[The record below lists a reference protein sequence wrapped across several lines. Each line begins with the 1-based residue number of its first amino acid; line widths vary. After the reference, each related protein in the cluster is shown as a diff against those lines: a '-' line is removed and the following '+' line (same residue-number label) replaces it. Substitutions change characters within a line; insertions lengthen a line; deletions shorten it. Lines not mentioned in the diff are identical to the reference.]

1 MSAMFKQVTIVGL
14 GLIGG
19 SLGMAIRR
27 RRLARRVV
35 GLSRTEATLR
45 AARRR
50 GAIDIGTTDEADAV
64 READLVVLA
73 VPVDRIVPQAKRLS
87 RLMRP
92 GSILTD
98 VGSTKGSIVNALTGR
113 LPRGVA
119 FVGAHP
125 LAGSEQRGIMAARME
140 VFQGSTCVVT
150 KTAASDPRAVA
161 RMRTF
166 WTRLADR
173 VVVMTPER
181 HDRLI
186 AQVSHLPHVLAFC
199 LVDATSSDALAVAPR
214 SFLEATRVAK
224 SDPELWDAILRDNR
238 AAILEALG
246 AFERRCRRMRR
257 ALDSGP
263 SRRLVRFL
271 HHAQAIRQALRDDP
285 AGKF

>member
-1 MSAMFKQVTIVGL
+1 MALFKQVTIVGL

-27 RRLARRVV
+27 RRLAERVV

-45 AARRR
+45 VARRR
-50 GAIDIGTTDEADAV
+50 GAIDTGTTDEQTAV

-73 VPVDRIVPQAKRLS
+73 TSVDLIVPQAKRLS
-87 RLMRP
+87 RLMRR

-98 VGSTKGSIVNALTGR
+98 VGSTKRSIVNALTGQ
-113 LPRGVA
+113 LPRRVA

-125 LAGSEQRGIMAARME
+125 LAGSEQRGIMAARAE
-140 VFQGSTCVVT
+140 LFQGSTCVIT

-161 RMRTF
+161 RVRTF
-166 WTRLADR
+166 WKRLAGR
-173 VVVMTPER
+173 VVLMSPER

-199 LVDATSSDALAVAPR
+199 LVEATSSEALAMAPR

-224 SDPELWDAILRDNR
+224 SDPALWAAILRDNR
-238 AAILEALG
+238 AAILQALE
-246 AFERRCRRMRR
+246 AFERRCRRMRQ
-257 ALDSGP
+257 ALDGGR
-263 SRRLVRFL
+263 SRRLARFL
-271 HHAQAIRQALRDDP
+271 HHAQAIRCALRDT
-285 AGKF
+285 

>member
-1 MSAMFKQVTIVGL
+1 MALFKQVTIVGL

-27 RRLARRVV
+27 RRLAERVV

-50 GAIDIGTTDEADAV
+50 GAIDTGTTDEGNAV

-73 VPVDRIVPQAKRLS
+73 TPVDLIVPKAKRLS
-87 RLMRP
+87 RLMRR

-113 LPRGVA
+113 LPRRVA

-125 LAGSEQRGIMAARME
+125 LAGSEQRGIMAARAE
-140 VFQGSTCVVT
+140 AFQGSTCVVT
-150 KTAASDPRAVA
+150 RTAASDPRAVA
-161 RMRTF
+161 RVRAF
-166 WTRLADR
+166 WNRLAGR
-173 VVVMTPER
+173 VVLMSPER

-199 LVDATSSDALAVAPR
+199 LVDAASSEALAMAPR

-224 SDPELWDAILRDNR
+224 SDPELWEAILRDNR
-238 AAILEALG
+238 AALLRALE
-246 AFERRCRRMRR
+246 AFERRCRRLRR
-257 ALDSGP
+257 LLDGGR
-263 SRRLVRFL
+263 SRRLARFL
-271 HHAQAIRQALRDDP
+271 HHAQAIRCALRDP
-285 AGKF
+285 